1 MSFVKLW
8 GRNTNTNVVVNKIMF
23 FICISVQAQA
33 ERIVLYT
40 IHDLIQGIC
49 TPKWSL
55 FSIAGYILSSPL
67 PAPIQKRVIYPPSA
81 GEFLKFLRVASV
93 IRKLGRRSIHYSV
106 ELLKDCRPL
115 AIREGAKSELQLGGG
130 GRKRE
135 RKVNLIGNQITSAL
149 YIHHCASN

>member
-1 MSFVKLW
+1 
-8 GRNTNTNVVVNKIMF
+8 MF
-23 FICISVQAQA
+23 FICTSVQAQA

-40 IHDLIQGIC
+40 IHDSIQGIC

-130 GRKRE
+130 GGGERERE
-135 RKVNLIGNQITSAL
+135 RKVNLIGNPDNICFVHTPLRQQLVI
-149 YIHHCASN
+149 YILHTGT